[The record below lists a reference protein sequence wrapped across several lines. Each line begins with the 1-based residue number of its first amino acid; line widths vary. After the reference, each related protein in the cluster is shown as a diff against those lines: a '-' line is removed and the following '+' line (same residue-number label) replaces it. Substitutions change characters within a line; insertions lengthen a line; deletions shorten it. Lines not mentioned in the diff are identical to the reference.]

1 MKFRFKKSILPI
13 ILCLALIITVLPNVN
28 DIVRASGDEGTAA
41 VSGNELNGTEPTDP
55 GNESSVLS
63 LQSSA
68 PAAAPSESSQ
78 EPSSSS
84 DESSAA
90 VTGGAKGN
98 DVTSGSDESTQAA
111 TEGSSEA
118 STDRSAEDPDGSISG
133 NAVDETGSVSG
144 NELPS
149 VSGNEIPGESK
160 TEFVYE
166 DGTIRVTATLSS
178 PDILP
183 AGAELKV
190 VPVNSGAE
198 YDKAAELVAAKA
210 QEQEAD
216 VHDMMAYDISF
227 VKDGKEVEPAGKVS
241 VSMEFVQKVALA
253 AMEEETT
260 ELNVYHMEDSETV
273 TDVEATVETTDEGIE
288 KVEFET
294 ESFSMYIISVVGT
307 VPAYTSQLT
316 SGNYV
321 NVWTENDF
329 SQVNGFT
336 KDRYHL
342 VVRVIDADTN
352 NVLETQPSRGYF
364 QKQGEETGD
373 ISISVPENINY
384 ELVKAVRYYR
394 GYEGRG
400 EIDGE
405 RTMEPGSDGTIS
417 NGGWDMKKYEAGKY
431 DSDSKKRLNY
441 LDIYVKAYSA
451 ETSVTVEH
459 EHADGSVDTENY
471 QISRTGSADIP
482 FRPAAGESYDII
494 TVSNGDFDSNVA
506 LKADGSGITVTGSR
520 RINGVVI
527 RIRYTKPMED
537 TLKIE
542 KSLGGKVENTA
553 EDEYRWWINFAMSG
567 QASTVNTQ
575 PVDVLFVIDRSG
587 SMSNKIGNLKNALNG
602 DGSASTP
609 EGRTGFISGILN
621 ANENNR
627 VALVDYSGTGYAVDS
642 VNFTRDEET
651 LKSHVTGLNANGG
664 TQTDSGLEKAKELV
678 AAVPEYRTSHKI
690 VILLTDGAPSQQG
703 LDGRPYG
710 EAISANE
717 QADAI
722 KQLGAEIY
730 TINYD
735 ISSSGSI
742 SVSTSRNSQGQYEG
756 SASTDDNGN
765 KSFIITP
772 SQYDSTIGV
781 DNRLGLQFWRYGSNS
796 TDWYASADDFISG
809 FLTAVASTEAN
820 YYTSGSGEIAT
831 ILNQILVSVLNK
843 QIATNATITDVA
855 HHDNFNLYLP
865 GNGTEL
871 VAQYRV
877 AGGAWVDLPKY
888 DGTGTAPD
896 NYYSLGAERTVD
908 LHFAKVVAEG
918 TEVRFQIEAKP
929 GVYSSAEASEEN
941 PDLLTN
947 DKAEVHYTDVNG
959 DAQHQTSEDPNSY
972 KNGSDLTSPEVYI
985 EPPAA
990 PVNFRLTK
998 SVTGTAAG
1006 NASYADDEF
1015 EFVVE
1020 KTTAAGITS
1029 QETVKLKAGEVKI
1042 FPAFEGDRFTV
1053 KEVIEEN
1060 GNYLLKAIHKD
1071 GEALP
1076 LTAATAEVLIGKT
1089 DMTVEFVNELK
1100 IDSVTVNK
1108 TAKLIGAWEDRTYQI
1123 NIEVSAEDVE
1133 IPGITETAAYDIVLV
1148 LDNSGSMWSNKMDG
1162 NKTRMSA
1169 MKDAAKLFVD
1179 NILKDSPE
1187 SRIAVVYYNSSSS
1200 TACRFISNGTD
1211 IKEAIDSLPYNNRV
1225 TRPDLGMKDAAE
1237 LFRDY
1242 STDEN
1247 SKAVVFFTDGVPYS
1261 GYGSGSGESWSSGTG
1276 ELSSTGLANKAI
1288 AYADSF
1294 RSDYDAK
1301 IFAVGVFKGLDDSTK
1316 QKVDAYMTNVAGD
1329 ASRYLTADT
1338 VSDLELAFSSI
1349 GSSIVSKIGK
1359 ADVTDVLD
1367 PRFELAPGE
1376 RERLISEG
1384 ATVSADGM
1392 TVTWPESTIT
1402 GGGFHKTI
1410 KVVAREE
1417 FLGGNDVTTNAPGSQ
1432 VTINGAVKPLPEP
1445 IVNVYAKFAVDPE
1458 EEWIFLGE
1466 NIPTEGVQESMF
1478 EERSDYWCGK
1488 EAKGEFNYNWT
1499 DADGKTITLEEI
1511 AKKRPETDQVYT
1523 LTVTFTPFTS
1533 GETGAAASGGNK
1545 VTAVDG
1551 SNTYTIHVVSGS
1563 VTVEKK
1569 ILKKDIN
1576 LNQGDPIFTFS
1587 LTNED
1592 TGKVL
1597 YGYVRFNKEKLENME
1612 ADADGYVALRTT
1624 FSGLPKGTYTVE
1636 ELDSSRY
1643 DLDGSAVLSGEG
1655 SYPANTDSDS
1665 FFLGRKA
1672 DGTRDINSRDGK
1684 AVFSNK
1690 KTGDEYF
1697 SDTDIVV
1704 NRFTVENGKIV
1715 IRPEKV
1721 TVESN

>member
-41 VSGNELNGTEPTDP
+41 VSGNGLNGTEPTDP
-55 GNESSVLS
+55 GDGSTILP

-78 EPSSSS
+78 EPSSSF

-90 VTGGAKGN
+90 VTGSAEGN
-98 DVTSGSDESTQAA
+98 DVTFGSDESIQASV
-111 TEGSSEA
+111 EESSEF
-118 STDRSAEDPDGSISG
+118 STDPSAEDPDGSVSG
-133 NAVDETGSVSG
+133 NTVDETDSVSG
-144 NELPS
+144 NELPD
-149 VSGNEIPGESK
+149 VSGNEIPEESK
-160 TEFVYE
+160 TEFIYE
-166 DGTIRVTATLSS
+166 DDMIRVTATLSS

-190 VPVNSGAE
+190 VPVNSGDE
-198 YDKAAELVAAKA
+198 YDKAAELIAAKA

-294 ESFSMYIISVVGT
+294 ESFSMYIISVVGS
-307 VPAYTSQLT
+307 VPGYFNQLT

-321 NVWTENDF
+321 NVWTENNF
-329 SQVNGFT
+329 TTVNRFT
-336 KDRYHL
+336 SGSYHL
-342 VVRVIDADTN
+342 IVRVIDADTN
-352 NVLETQPSRGYF
+352 NVLETQPSNGYF
-364 QKQGEETGD
+364 QKPGEETGD
-373 ISISVPENINY
+373 ISISVPDNINY
-384 ELVKAVRYYR
+384 ELIKAVRYYR
-394 GYEGRG
+394 GNGGYGNISG
-400 EIDGE
+400 EH
-405 RTMEPGSDGTIS
+405 TMYPDYNGTIG
-417 NGGWDMKKYEAGKY
+417 NGGWDMKEYKN
-431 DSDSKKRLNY
+431 DRKRLNY
-441 LDIYVKAYSA
+441 LDVYVRAYSA
-451 ETSVTVEH
+451 ETSITVEH
-459 EHADGSVDTENY
+459 EHADGSVDSENF
-471 QISRTGSADIP
+471 QVSRTGSMDIP

-494 TVSNGDFDSNVA
+494 TVNNGDFDHNVA
-506 LKADGSGITVTGSR
+506 LAADRSGITVTGSR
-520 RINGVVI
+520 EIDSVVI
-527 RIRYTKPMED
+527 RIRYTRPMED

-542 KSLGGKVENTA
+542 KSLGGKVEGTA
-553 EDEYRWWINFAMSG
+553 EDEYRWWIDFAMSG

-602 DGSASTP
+602 DRFASTTA
-609 EGRTGFISGILN
+609 GRTGFISGILN

-627 VALVDYSGTGYAVDS
+627 VALVDYSGTGYTVDS
-642 VNFTRDEET
+642 VNFTRDGEA

-717 QADAI
+717 QADTI
-722 KQLGAEIY
+722 KQLGAEVY

-742 SVSTSRNSQGQYEG
+742 SVSTSRNSQGQYVG

-772 SQYDSTIGV
+772 SRYDSTIGV
-781 DNRLGLQFWRYGSNS
+781 DNRLGLQFWRYHSNS

-820 YYTSGSGEIAT
+820 YYISDSGEIAT

-843 QIATNATITDVA
+843 QIATNVTVTDVA

-959 DAQHQTSEDPNSY
+959 DAQHQTSDDPNSY
-972 KNGSDLTSPEVYI
+972 KNGSDLTSPKVYI

-1020 KTTAAGITS
+1020 KTTADGITS

-1042 FPAFEGDRFTV
+1042 LPAFEGDRFTV

-1060 GNYLLKAIHKD
+1060 GDYLLKAIHKD

-1076 LTAATAEVLIGKT
+1076 LTAATAEALMGKT

-1123 NIEVSAEDVE
+1123 NIDVSAEDVV

-1148 LDNSGSMWSNKMDG
+1148 LDNSGSMWSNEMDG

-1169 MKDAAKLFVD
+1169 MKDAAELFVD

-1187 SRIAVVYYNSSSS
+1187 SRIAVVYYNSSSQ
-1200 TACRFISNGTD
+1200 TACKFTSSGTD
-1211 IKEAIDSLPYNNRV
+1211 IKNAINRLPFNNSV
-1225 TRPDLGMKDAAE
+1225 TRPDLGMEEAE
-1237 LFRDY
+1237 GLFRDY
-1242 STDEN
+1242 SIDEN

-1261 GYGSGSGESWSSGTG
+1261 GYGDGEGESWDRGDRWG
-1276 ELSSTGLANKAI
+1276 SSTYLANQTI

-1294 RSDYDAK
+1294 RTDYEAT
-1301 IFAVGVFKGLDDSTK
+1301 IFAVGVFKGLDNSTK
-1316 QKVDAYMTNVAGD
+1316 QKVDEYMTNVAGD

-1376 RERLISEG
+1376 RERLISKG
-1384 ATVSADGM
+1384 ASVSADGM

-1402 GGGFHKTI
+1402 GGGFHETI
-1410 KVVAREE
+1410 KVVAREA

-1488 EAKGEFNYNWT
+1488 EAKGEFNYSWT
-1499 DADGKTITLEEI
+1499 DADGKTITLEEM
-1511 AKKRPETDQVYT
+1511 AQKRPEADQVYT

-1533 GETGAAASGGNK
+1533 GETGAAASGGNR
-1545 VTAVDG
+1545 VTAMDE
-1551 SNTYTIHVVSGS
+1551 SNIYTVHVVSGS

-1587 LTNED
+1587 LINED
-1592 TGKVL
+1592 TDKVL

-1636 ELDSSRY
+1636 ELDGSRY

-1665 FFLGRKA
+1665 FFLGTKA

-1704 NRFTVENGKIV
+1704 NRFTVEDGKIV